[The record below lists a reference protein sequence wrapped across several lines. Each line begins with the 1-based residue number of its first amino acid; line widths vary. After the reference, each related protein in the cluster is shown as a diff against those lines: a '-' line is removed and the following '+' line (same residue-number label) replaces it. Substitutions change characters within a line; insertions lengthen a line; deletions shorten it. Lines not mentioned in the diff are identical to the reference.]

1 MELVNISYMKKGQ
14 IQGFFD
20 KFPHSKVLF
29 SPIRKYYFVSYVY
42 WDERDPIVLQEDLEK
57 MELLFNS
64 YMGREA
70 FYRRRKRA
78 DTGVGGA

>member
-1 MELVNISYMKKGQ
+1 MNVSYMKKGQ
-14 IQGFFD
+14 ILGCFD

-29 SPIRKYYFVSYVY
+29 SPIKRYYFTSYVY
-42 WDERDPIVLQEDLEK
+42 WDERDPVVSQDDLEK

-70 FYRRRKRA
+70 FYLKRSGA
-78 DTGVGGA
+78 GGTGHPS